1 MTAIPPQPFHISGFL
16 QHYAWGGYDYLPD
29 LLGRRNPDREP
40 TAELWLGA
48 HPKGP
53 AQSLQTNQTL
63 DEIIAADP
71 AGQLG
76 REVAGRFNNLLP
88 FLFKVLDVREML
100 SIQVH
105 PTKYA
110 AEAGFAR
117 EEALGISRAAPNRN
131 YRDDN
136 HKPELGV
143 ALTDFYLLHG
153 FKSVDKI
160 RLLLRVVPGW
170 KKLASIL
177 KEGGIEGLYGY
188 IMSASQEE
196 IDVLV
201 QCAIDTL
208 GPVGD
213 ADKAHMAY
221 WTHQAVERY
230 SKNGHHDRGIFSI
243 WWMNIVHL
251 HPGEAIYQDAGVPH
265 AYLEG
270 VCLELMANSDN
281 VLRGGLTPKH
291 IDVPELLKNIVCEPV
306 IPEILRPNI
315 SSGDWERYPTPAPD
329 FALYRAEKRL
339 GEELEVDT
347 RESGPAILFLLRGKL
362 LSEELT
368 LDARRRAAFIPAGQ
382 VVEFGAY
389 ESGTVVYRAG
399 VGVVDSQTPHP
410 RSGAGGHH
418 ITDVQ

>member
-1 MTAIPPQPFHISGFL
+1 MKATPPQPFHISGVL
-16 QHYAWGGYDYLPD
+16 QHYAWGGYDFLPD

-53 AQSLQTNQTL
+53 SRSLRTNQTL
-63 DEIIAADP
+63 DEIIAANP
-71 AGQLG
+71 TGELG
-76 REVAGRFNNLLP
+76 REVAGRFANRLP

-105 PTKYA
+105 PTKAA

-117 EEALGISRAAPNRN
+117 EEALGISRTAPNRN

-153 FKSVDKI
+153 FKSLEKI
-160 RLLLRVVPGW
+160 RFLLRIVPGW
-170 KKLASIL
+170 KELLPIL
-177 KEGGIEGLYGY
+177 KKGGIAGLYAH
-188 IMSASQEE
+188 IMSAGQDE
-196 IDVLV
+196 IDRLV
-201 QCAIDTL
+201 ESALQTL
-208 GPVGD
+208 GPPQE

-221 WTHQAVERY
+221 WTHQAVELY
-230 SKNGHHDRGIFSI
+230 SRNGHHDRGIFSI

-251 HPGEAIYQDAGVPH
+251 HPGEAIYQGAGVPH

-291 IDVPELLKNIVCEPV
+291 IDVPELLKHIICEPV
-306 IPEILRPNI
+306 IPDILLPNI
-315 SSGDWERYPTPAPD
+315 SSGNWERYPTPAPD

-339 GEELEVDT
+339 GEALEVDT
-347 RESGPAILFLLRGKL
+347 TESGPSILFLLSGKL
-362 LSEELT
+362 YNDELT
-368 LDARRRAAFIPAGQ
+368 LDTRRRAAFIPAGQ
-382 VVEFGAY
+382 IVEFGAY
-389 ESGTVVYRAG
+389 ESDTVVYRAS

-418 ITDVQ
+418 ITDV